1 MRLIDADA
9 LLNLPFEK
17 MIHTD
22 YGDTCVPIEEIEMA
36 PTIDPFER
44 IGAICNENCG
54 YKSQG
59 DCENCDYKKF
69 TETFV
74 DGVVEVMNKNGITS
88 LEQLNKMLKGGAE

>member
-36 PTIDPFER
+36 PTVEQSDLISREALREQIDDCKYFESSFQKMTVAEFLT
-44 IGAICNENCG
+44 IIYDIINKEV
-54 YKSQG
+54 
-59 DCENCDYKKF
+59 E
-69 TETFV
+69 
-74 DGVVEVMNKNGITS
+74 DGES
-88 LEQLNKMLKGGAE
+88 